1 MKAGKR
7 EDRLYLIIQ
16 VVSLLSRYNTMFF
29 EYRDIPCGFFPGAG
43 WAKAKR
49 NNIKEDIK

>member
-7 EDRLYLIIQ
+7 EDRLSFIIQ
-16 VVSLLSRYNTMFF
+16 AVSLLSRCNTSFF
-29 EYRDIPCGFFPGAG
+29 GYRDIPCGSFTGAG

-49 NNIKEDIK
+49 NNIEEDI